1 MKKLFEYFKAFFR
14 IAFAGYILYL
24 LLTPEPEELK
34 QARAGVKA
42 NLDWFESQ
50 GLLIKQFLAE
60 PTGFYQPSYP
70 NTYNYYSGKYFDYN
84 FNKEKL
90 NKLVELFKEDS
101 WNELHIT
108 KEHTQTS
115 YHMSSLG
122 ITKNSIV
129 LCKNN
134 TGIVFHMYDVEGEVV
149 FVNGESPNT
158 LIDIVYDQIFP
169 CYGFASKQA

>member
-1 MKKLFEYFKAFFR
+1 MKKLFEYVKAFFK

-34 QARAGVKA
+34 KVRAEVKA

-50 GLLIKQFLAE
+50 GLLIKRFLAE
-60 PTGFYQPSYP
+60 PTGVYQPGYP
-70 NTYNYYSGKYFDYN
+70 NTYSFYGGDYFDYN
-84 FNKEKL
+84 FNEEKL

-108 KEHTQTS
+108 EENMHSGYPGILK
-115 YHMSSLG
+115 G
-122 ITKNSIV
+122 ITENSIV

-134 TGIVFHMYDVEGEVV
+134 TGILFHMYDVEGEVV

-158 LIDIVYDQIFP
+158 LISIVYNQFFP
-169 CYGFASKQA
+169 CYGLASE